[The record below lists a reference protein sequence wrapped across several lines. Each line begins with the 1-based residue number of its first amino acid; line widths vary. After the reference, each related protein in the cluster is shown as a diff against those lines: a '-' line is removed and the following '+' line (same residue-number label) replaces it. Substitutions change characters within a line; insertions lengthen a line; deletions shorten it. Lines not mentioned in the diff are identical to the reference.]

1 MKDLGKVMTDIVY
14 VGQLGL
20 DMVVP
25 VILCLGVSYYLH
37 KYLHVGAWVFVPGL
51 ILGLGGGA
59 MSFKRFYYRIVMKG
73 TRRRNKKELEVPVF
87 SRHE

>member
-37 KYLHVGAWVFVPGL
+37 NNLHLGVWVFVPGL
-51 ILGLGGGA
+51 ALGLGGSA
-59 MSFKRFYYRIVMKG
+59 MSFKRFYHRIVMKG
-73 TRRRNKKELEVPVF
+73 TKKKDKKELGVPVF